1 VRILRKKVLRKQ
13 SVSPEVY
20 VSGKLKLDITRLESS
35 FYRADLIIHGLD
47 HSGPSYEGRVF
58 INSPN
63 ADHKTPDDPAQGY
76 TGSFFVF
83 GHGGCLGDEG
93 HCDIN
98 RPSVRFNMIPN
109 TLIPEKVSLIV
120 TEKIKQ
126 LGKTTDEFT
135 ITIVPKL
142 AGGSESACQ
151 NDADLKNVV
160 LLHKISI
167 ETYDKDE

>member
-1 VRILRKKVLRKQ
+1 MKKKERRKR
-13 SVSPEVY
+13 STMANTY
-20 VSGKLKLDITRLESS
+20 VSQKFKLNTSKLEAS

-58 INSPN
+58 INNPKAN
-63 ADHKTPDDPAQGY
+63 HDTADDPAVGY
-76 TGSFFVF
+76 AGSFYVF

-93 HCDIN
+93 HCEVN
-98 RPSVRFNMIPN
+98 RPSLRFGIIRNP
-109 TLIPEKVSLIV
+109 LLPEKISLII
-120 TEKIKQ
+120 TEKLKE

-135 ITIVPKL
+135 ITIVPEL
-142 AGGSESACQ
+142 AGGSENACQ

-167 ETYDKDE
+167 ETYDKEE

>member
-1 VRILRKKVLRKQ
+1 MRKQ
-13 SVSPEVY
+13 KPIEASMQPEKY
-20 VSGKLKLDITRLESS
+20 VSNKIKLDITKLENE

-58 INSPN
+58 INNPQ
-63 ADHKTPDDPAQGY
+63 AGHDTPDDSAQGY

-93 HCDIN
+93 HCEVN
-98 RPSVRFNMIPN
+98 RPSSRFNLIPN
-109 TLIPEKVSLIV
+109 PLVPEKVSLIV
-120 TEKIKQ
+120 TEKLKE

-142 AGGSESACQ
+142 SRGSERACQ
-151 NDADLKNVV
+151 KDADLKNVV
-160 LLHKISI
+160 LLHKITI
-167 ETYDKDE
+167 ETYDKD

>member
-1 VRILRKKVLRKQ
+1 MKKKE
-13 SVSPEVY
+13 SEKPSTGPKTY
-20 VSGKLKLDITRLESS
+20 VSGKLKLDIMKLEGT

-58 INSPN
+58 INNPK
-63 ADHKTPDDPAQGY
+63 ADDETPDDPALGY

-93 HCDIN
+93 HCDIS

-109 TLIPEKVSLIV
+109 PLVPEKISLIV
-120 TEKIKQ
+120 TEKLRE

-142 AGGSESACQ
+142 AAGSERACQ
-151 NDADLKNVV
+151 KDADLENVV

-167 ETYDKDE
+167 ETYDKD

>member
-1 VRILRKKVLRKQ
+1 MKKKRSRKI
-13 SVSPEVY
+13 SISPNTY
-20 VSGKLKLDITRLESS
+20 VSQILKLDITKLEVD

-58 INSPN
+58 INN
-63 ADHKTPDDPAQGY
+63 TKADDRTPDDPALGY

-93 HCDIN
+93 HCEVN
-98 RPSVRFNMIPN
+98 RPSARFNLIPN
-109 TLIPEKVSLIV
+109 PLIPEKISLII
-120 TEKIKQ
+120 TEKLKE
-126 LGKTTDEFT
+126 LT

-142 AGGSESACQ
+142 APASEIACQ
-151 NDADLKNVV
+151 KDVDLKNVV

-167 ETYDKDE
+167 ETYDKEE

>member
-1 VRILRKKVLRKQ
+1 MKNQESRDGSFHPKT
-13 SVSPEVY
+13 Y
-20 VSGKLKLDITRLESS
+20 VSGKLKLDIAKLKDV

-58 INSPN
+58 INNPKAN
-63 ADHKTPDDPAQGY
+63 HKTPDDPAIGY

-83 GHGGCLGDEG
+83 GHGRCLGDAK
-93 HCDIN
+93 HCDVN
-98 RPSVRFNMIPN
+98 RPPDRFNMIPN
-109 TLIPEKVSLIV
+109 PLVPEKISLII
-120 TEKIKQ
+120 TDKLKE
-126 LGKTTDEFT
+126 LGKITDEFT

-142 AGGSESACQ
+142 AGGSERVCQ
-151 NDADLKNVV
+151 DDVDLKNVV

>member
-1 VRILRKKVLRKQ
+1 MKKKVSRKR
-13 SVSPEVY
+13 STIPNTY
-20 VSGKLKLDITRLESS
+20 VSQKVKLDITKLEDG

-58 INSPN
+58 INNPGAN
-63 ADHKTPDDPAQGY
+63 HETPVDPVVGY
-76 TGSFFVF
+76 TGSYFVF

-93 HCDIN
+93 HCEVN
-98 RPSVRFNMIPN
+98 RPSVRFNMIRN
-109 TLIPEKVSLIV
+109 SLIPEKISLII
-120 TEKIKQ
+120 TEKLRE

-142 AGGSESACQ
+142 AGASEITCQ
-151 NDADLKNVV
+151 KDADLKNVV

-167 ETYDKDE
+167 ETYDKEV